1 MSGIIGEFSKSGVI
15 SQESRYFNIDSLG
28 RVTMGTD
35 ENLNFSKIFTQ
46 RTTGVSGWNVI
57 ATVGVVQTY
66 GCFYI
71 ICGRD
76 VDTTVNRYVDI
87 LTAGLN
93 GSINVLLSTTVRG
106 SPASRSYSLSS
117 ENLQVAMGSGSN
129 YTINV
134 FAIDQITS

>member
-35 ENLNFSKIFTQ
+35 ENLNFSKIVTQ

-87 LTAGLN
+87 LKAGLN
-93 GSINVLLSTTVRG
+93 GSINVLHSTTVRG
-106 SPASRSYSLSS
+106 SPHGRSYDMSG
-117 ENLQVAMGSGSN
+117 ENLRGSTTGGN
-129 YTINV
+129 YTIQL
-134 FAIDQITS
+134 FAFDFLT